1 MKKVR
6 KLSSI
11 AAALLLVL
19 SSALSVYAEG
29 TAAAAVLAP
38 EIWAGASKAAAFCQ
52 ITGAGDVTNGKLRI
66 TYDSSVLS
74 LESAVKGSALSGA
87 MVQINDPVNGNKP
100 EGEIVLAFASA
111 EAFAPEGS
119 LLDMTFQNTGLQPG
133 DSTDIEVK
141 VEELASDGAVVET
154 ENGTGTIYMKEEA
167 DTLPPDE
174 PGGNP
179 GEDPGDDDNN
189 NPPDNPQGGE
199 QTDKPSKPDKEP
211 PKTVKNTS
219 NTAKNTA
226 GAEKKS
232 TTTAENAKTDDE
244 TNLFLP
250 MAVGIGALLV
260 IFSGVRFKREKR

>member
-19 SSALSVYAEG
+19 STVIPVYAEG
-29 TAAAAVLAP
+29 TIAEVRTP
-38 EIWAGASKAAAFCQ
+38 EIEAGASKAAASCQ

-167 DTLPPDE
+167 DPLPPD
-174 PGGNP
+174 GP
-179 GEDPGDDDNN
+179 GEDPGEAPGDNDNN
-189 NPPDNPQGGE
+189 DPPDTPQGGD

-232 TTTAENAKTDDE
+232 TTTAENAKTGDE

-260 IFSGVRFKREKR
+260 IFSGVRFKREKK

>member
-19 SSALSVYAEG
+19 STVIPVYAEG
-29 TAAAAVLAP
+29 TIAEVRTP
-38 EIWAGASKAAAFCQ
+38 EIKAGASKASASCQ
-52 ITGAGDVTNGKLRI
+52 ITGVGDVTNGKLRI
-66 TYDSSVLS
+66 TYDPSVLS

-100 EGEIVLAFASA
+100 EGEIVLVFASA
-111 EAFAPEGS
+111 EAFAPVGS

-133 DSTDIEVK
+133 GSTDIEIK
-141 VEELASDGAVVET
+141 VEELASDGAMVEA

-167 DTLPPDE
+167 DPLPPD
-174 PGGNP
+174 GP
-179 GEDPGDDDNN
+179 GEDPGEAPGDNDDL
-189 NPPDNPQGGE
+189 PDTPQGGN
-199 QTDKPSKPDKEP
+199 QTDKPSQPDKEP

-219 NTAKNTA
+219 NTAKNTV
-226 GAEKKS
+226 GAEKKR
-232 TTTAENAKTDDE
+232 TTTAENAKTGDE

-250 MAVGIGALLV
+250 MAVGIGALCVLL
-260 IFSGVRFKREKR
+260 SGIKCRRQKK

>member
-19 SSALSVYAEG
+19 STVIPVYAEG
-29 TAAAAVLAP
+29 TIAEVRTP
-38 EIWAGASKAAAFCQ
+38 EIEAGASKAAASCQ

-100 EGEIVLAFASA
+100 EGEIVLVFASA

-232 TTTAENAKTDDE
+232 TTTAQNAKTGDE

-250 MAVGIGALLV
+250 MAVGIGALCVLL
-260 IFSGVRFKREKR
+260 SGIKCRRQKK

>member
-19 SSALSVYAEG
+19 STVIPVYAEG
-29 TAAAAVLAP
+29 TIAEVRTP
-38 EIWAGASKAAAFCQ
+38 EIEAGASKAAASCQ

-167 DTLPPDE
+167 DPLPPD
-174 PGGNP
+174 GP
-179 GEDPGDDDNN
+179 GEDPGEAPGDNDNN
-189 NPPDNPQGGE
+189 DSPDTPQGGD

-232 TTTAENAKTDDE
+232 TTTAQNAKTGDE

-250 MAVGIGALLV
+250 MAVGIGALCVLL
-260 IFSGVRFKREKR
+260 SGIKCRRQKK

>member
-19 SSALSVYAEG
+19 STVIPVYAEG
-29 TAAAAVLAP
+29 TIAEVRTP
-38 EIWAGASKAAAFCQ
+38 EIEAGASKAAASCQ

-74 LESAVKGSALSGA
+74 LESVVKGSALSGA

-100 EGEIVLAFASA
+100 EGEIVLVFASA

-226 GAEKKS
+226 GADKKS
-232 TTTAENAKTDDE
+232 TTTAQNAKTGDE

-260 IFSGVRFKREKR
+260 IFSGMRFKREKK